1 MWIIVQ
7 GILWTTLGMLLFRL
21 RFMPRFF
28 PQLLGRGLYW
38 IGVPLQILVLGHQS
52 DFSHAVWLPSLI
64 TIAVLLLGWGLAVF
78 CWRERQPIFSNWQE
92 ITSEQKVL
100 QYELVTVARRMS
112 QETPRQSSWI
122 VERLPQFLSQY
133 RSSQGSF
140 ILASMLG
147 NTGFIGLAVV
157 PALVSQSYWSWI
169 VLYGVTHNIL
179 GSYGLGTVLASH
191 FSSSNRKDEWW
202 RSLKNV
208 LCVPALWAFVI
219 GWLSHDVRFP
229 IILEIG
235 LKTSVL
241 LVVPAAFLLV
251 GMQLGQLQGFQSLD
265 LAIAPT
271 ILKILILPGLTGLAC
286 TLLGLQGD
294 ARLVLTVMSGM
305 PTAFANAILAE
316 EYNLDRQITSS
327 SIFLSTVM
335 LPLII
340 PLWLAIF

>member
-1 MWIIVQ
+1 MWIIVES
-7 GILWTTLGMLLFRL
+7 ILWTTLGILLIRL
-21 RFMPRFF
+21 RFLPRFF
-28 PQLLGRGLYW
+28 PQLLGKSLYW

-52 DFSHAVWLPSLI
+52 VFSNTVWLPSAV
-64 TIAVLLLGWGLAVF
+64 TVTVLLLGWGLAVL
-78 CWRERQPIFSNWQE
+78 CWHREQEVFAGELATISGQLDKELTMRSPLETQRQLPWIAD
-92 ITSEQKVL
+92 
-100 QYELVTVARRMS
+100 LV
-112 QETPRQSSWI
+112 
-122 VERLPQFLSQY
+122 PQFLSRY

-157 PALVSQSYWSWI
+157 PALVSKSYWSWI
-169 VLYGVTHNIL
+169 VLYGLTHNIL

-191 FSSSNRKDEWW
+191 FSSSDRKHEWW
-202 RSLKNV
+202 MAVRNI

-229 IILEIG
+229 IMLEIG

-251 GMQLGQLQGFQSLD
+251 GMQLGQLQGFQNLD
-265 LAIAPT
+265 RAIAPT
-271 ILKILILPGLTGLAC
+271 ILKIVILPVLTGLAC
-286 TLLGLQGD
+286 TLLGIQGE
-294 ARLVLTVMSGM
+294 ARLVLTIMSGM

-316 EYNLDRQITSS
+316 EYNLDRQITAS

-335 LPLII
+335 LPLTI
-340 PLWLAIF
+340 PLWLTVF